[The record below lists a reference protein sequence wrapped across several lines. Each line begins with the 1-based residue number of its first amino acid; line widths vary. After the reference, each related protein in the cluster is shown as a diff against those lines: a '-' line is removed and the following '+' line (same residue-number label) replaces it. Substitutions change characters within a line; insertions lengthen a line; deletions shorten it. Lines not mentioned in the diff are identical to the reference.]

1 MKIEFEGREWEFD
14 SEEITLQQAMTIQL
28 HTGMSIGE
36 WEDSLDLPE
45 DDQGNVQNPGP
56 EWLKSLQCVYWLMKA
71 QAGEKT
77 PIADADFVLSK
88 FLRAWA
94 AGAQAELDRRK
105 AEKEAEA
112 AAADPT
118 LPPSLPAGPPSPE
131 PGSPTATTPPPY
143 PREEVGIP
151 GIA

>member
-1 MKIEFEGREWEFD
+1 VKIEFEGRTWEFD

-45 DDQGNVQNPGP
+45 DEHGNVQNPGP
-56 EWLKSLQCVYWLMKA
+56 EWLKSLQCVYWLMKS
-71 QAGEKT
+71 QNGEKT

-88 FLRAWA
+88 FLQAFGE
-94 AGAQAELDRRK
+94 GAQGEVARLK
-105 AEKEAEA
+105 AEKAAEA

-118 LPPSLPAGPPSPE
+118 PLPSLPAGPPLS
-131 PGSPTATTPPPY
+131 GLASPTATTLPPSNG
-143 PREEVGIP
+143 EVGARV
-151 GIA
+151 IA